1 MKKDKIE
8 VNVYTFTDADGNV
21 VYDFESMAEEL
32 EDKLSELDNNVSVM
46 CSIEDITEDDSDE
59 KFRLE
64 MEELRVRQKI
74 SNKKEDGT
82 IALA

>member
-8 VNVYTFTDADGNV
+8 VSVYTFTDADGNV

>member
-21 VYDFESMAEEL
+21 VYDFESIAEEF
-32 EDKLSELDNNVSVM
+32 EDKLTEFDQSVVVM
-46 CSIEDITEDDSDE
+46 CSIQDVADVD

-64 MEELRVRQKI
+64 MEELKAKQNI
-74 SNKKEDGT
+74 SNRREDGT

>member
-8 VNVYTFTDADGNV
+8 VNIHTFTDADGNV
-21 VYDFESMAEEL
+21 VYDFESIAEEF
-32 EDKLSELDNNVSVM
+32 EDKLTEFDQSVLVM
-46 CSIEDITEDDSDE
+46 CSIQDVADVD

-64 MEELRVRQKI
+64 MEELKAKQNI
-74 SNKKEDGT
+74 SNRREDGT

>member
-8 VNVYTFTDADGNV
+8 VNIHTFTDADGNV
-21 VYDFESMAEEL
+21 VYDFESIAEEF
-32 EDKLSELDNNVSVM
+32 EDKLTEFDQSVLVM
-46 CSIEDITEDDSDE
+46 CSIQDVADVD

-64 MEELRVRQKI
+64 MEELKAKQNI
-74 SNKKEDGT
+74 SNQRKDGT

>member
-8 VNVYTFTDADGNV
+8 VNIHTFTDADGNV
-21 VYDFESMAEEL
+21 VYDFESIAEEF
-32 EDKLSELDNNVSVM
+32 EDKLTEFDQSVLVM
-46 CSIEDITEDDSDE
+46 CSIQDVADVD

-64 MEELRVRQKI
+64 MEELKAKQNI
-74 SNKKEDGT
+74 SNRRKDGT

>member
-21 VYDFESMAEEL
+21 VYDFESTVEEL
-32 EDKLSELDNNVSVM
+32 EDKLSELAADQN
-46 CSIEDITEDDSDE
+46 IFGAHITEDDSDE
-59 KFRLE
+59 KFKLE
-64 MEELRVRQKI
+64 MEELKAKQKI
-74 SNKKEDGT
+74 SNEKEDGT

>member
-1 MKKDKIE
+1 VKKDKIE

-21 VYDFESMAEEL
+21 VYDFESIAEEF
-32 EDKLSELDNNVSVM
+32 EDKLTEFDQSVLVM
-46 CSIEDITEDDSDE
+46 CSIQDVADVD

-64 MEELRVRQKI
+64 MEELKAKQNI
-74 SNKKEDGT
+74 SNRREDGT

>member
-8 VNVYTFTDADGNV
+8 VNIHTFTDADGNV
-21 VYDFESMAEEL
+21 VYDFESIAEEF
-32 EDKLSELDNNVSVM
+32 EDKLTEFDQSVVVM
-46 CSIEDITEDDSDE
+46 CSIQDVADVD

-64 MEELRVRQKI
+64 MEELKAKQNI
-74 SNKKEDGT
+74 SNRREDGT